1 MLPLHRSFL
10 LSSPIPLLHFTR
22 SKLHQ
27 HQYYGAFLGDTVLF
41 CSVSA
46 LSAGGFWR
54 SPNTASVT
62 LVQGSTLSSW
72 PLQRSWC
79 ACFMRPHT
87 LWIFREFSIHPA
99 YLGCH
104 QPIARFGS
112 NNLSFFFTC
121 LLESK
126 CHSTAPLPPAP
137 PPLPD
142 VLPPQ
147 RQGLRLAVALLH
159 PARHG
164 TARHGK
170 PRGSPPL
177 IPEPASPNPSS
188 FPPSLPPY
196 LPPSVPSLHPSFP
209 ALLLSLQC
217 QAVWAGRQRTEGRPG
232 ASLLEQAALLPSFV
246 LLFTAHAR
254 VTLSNWFTRNWGC
267 NSSTFPVLLHLPQCL

>member
-41 CSVSA
+41 CSVPA

-112 NNLSFFFTC
+112 NNLSFFFH
-121 LLESK
+121 LPAGVK
-126 CHSTAPLPPAP
+126 VPQHSPTPSRPTAPTRCASSAAP
-137 PPLPD
+137 
-142 VLPPQ
+142 
-147 RQGLRLAVALLH
+147 
-159 PARHG
+159 
-164 TARHGK
+164 
-170 PRGSPPL
+170 GSPPCCSAPPSRPAWHGAAREAQGL
-177 IPEPASPNPSS
+177 PASYPGAGFAKPLLLPTLSPS
-188 FPPSLPPY
+188 FPPSLRA
-196 LPPSVPSLHPSFP
+196 LPPSLLPRSAPLPAVPGGVSWQAENGRETGILTPGAGCSPPILRSSLHST
-209 ALLLSLQC
+209 
-217 QAVWAGRQRTEGRPG
+217 RTGDPE
-232 ASLLEQAALLPSFV
+232 
-246 LLFTAHAR
+246 
-254 VTLSNWFTRNWGC
+254 
-267 NSSTFPVLLHLPQCL
+267 